1 MMVGAGIPITSRKEV
16 TMERVNN
23 ILAHPLFLRHMEQ
36 NEAAEQDRIF
46 CRHDMGHLLDVA
58 RIAMILNLEEGL
70 GLEKEILYGAALLHD
85 IGRLEQYENG
95 TPHEEAGARIAPA
108 ILEEC
113 GYNEKETDVIVRAIR
128 MHRTKTVAENADLS
142 GVLYRADKMSR
153 PCFYCKEES
162 ACNWGEEKKN
172 RKIRL

>member
-1 MMVGAGIPITSRKEV
+1 MK
-16 TMERVNN
+16 RVNN
-23 ILAHPLFLRHMEQ
+23 ILAHPLFQQHMEQ

-85 IGRLEQYENG
+85 IGRHEQYENG

-108 ILEEC
+108 ILGEC
-113 GYNEKETDVIVRAIR
+113 GYNEKETDVIVGAIR
-128 MHRTKTVAENADLS
+128 MHRTKAAAENADLG

-153 PCFYCKEES
+153 PCFGCKAES
-162 ACNWGEEKKN
+162 VCNWEEEKKN
-172 RKIRL
+172 KKISL